1 MNWTKSKATKQ
12 SSIKTI
18 VSGRVYAKTRVEGF
32 TKGTFVPLYSENVNQ
47 MARITYYALSDSDTK
62 SSLIADYLAGKG
74 LEPIKGKSKK
84 ALERARL
91 IRKSEEA
98 LSVLQREL
106 YFHIFSLE
114 PKFNYQRNYS
124 DQFSVLVS
132 SFNNTLHVRNPRSL
146 FTIIENFADKLPAD
160 SIDKFYDKADAFKE
174 KYQDYNPKAMDEEG
188 SYLEDDSAK
197 WIQFGR
203 DFVSLFEDITVN
215 CTSFDGNLRL
225 LKG

>member
-1 MNWTKSKATKQ
+1 M
-12 SSIKTI
+12 
-18 VSGRVYAKTRVEGF
+18 
-32 TKGTFVPLYSENVNQ
+32 
-47 MARITYYALSDSDTK
+47 
-62 SSLIADYLAGKG
+62 
-74 LEPIKGKSKK
+74 
-84 ALERARL
+84 
-91 IRKSEEA
+91 
-98 LSVLQREL
+98 
-106 YFHIFSLE
+106 
-114 PKFNYQRNYS
+114 
-124 DQFSVLVS
+124 LVS